1 MKMAPGFFAKLGE
14 IAKKVYSTGKKIAK
28 GVAKYGVPIVK
39 GIAQGLT
46 GLTMIPSKQT
56 QAAGNGLTAGL
67 RAMQPIIS
75 RLTGE

>member
-14 IAKKVYSTGKKIAK
+14 IAKKVYSTGKKIVK

-46 GLTMIPSKQT
+46 MIPSKQT
-56 QAAGNGLTAGL
+56 QAAGAGLSAGL

-75 RLTGE
+75 RLTGD